1 MLDGVVGSVVLFCVY
16 PGFGGADTGLK
27 PAQDPARDPGREEET
42 GGYSM
47 ALDLCPNR
55 A

>member
-1 MLDGVVGSVVLFCVY
+1 MLEGVVGSVALFCVY
-16 PGFGGADTGLK
+16 PGLGGAETGLN
-27 PAQDPARDPGREEET
+27 PTEEPARDPGREEGT